1 MDVARENA
9 LAGRVRFDEAGRATP
24 SGIRA
29 EEQTAGRG
37 QRGREWFARR
47 GECLCAT
54 YYLRLD
60 METPE
65 RAGQLAF
72 VAGVAV
78 AETLAGWKTEKQGT
92 GNREQGTEEKT
103 EDRRQKTEED
113 KSAIENRQSAIGLKW
128 PNDIMLNGRK
138 VGGILIELARCDI
151 SAHAES
157 RPQDNWPQPSPTG
170 ILYADSTL
178 NLSRNETAHPAGEEW
193 IALVGVGIN
202 VQAREFPADL
212 EGKATSLWR
221 EGVEDCD
228 IGALAEK
235 IGTALEQ
242 TAVLWRLEGFQ
253 AILARWQPFD
263 TTTGRV
269 FTTVVEGETAQGVA
283 EGIETDGQLRLRLV
297 DGRVLPVLSASSL
310 QETVFSK

>member
-9 LAGRVRFDEAGRATP
+9 LAGRVRFEDTGRAVP
-24 SGIRA
+24 SGVRA

-78 AETLAGWKTEKQGT
+78 AETLAEWKTDEQGT

-113 KSAIENRQSAIGLKW
+113 QSAVGNRQSAIGLKW

-138 VGGILIELARCDI
+138 LGGILIELARCDI
-151 SAHAES
+151 SAHAET
-157 RPQDNWPQPSPTG
+157 RPQEDWPQVFPTG
-170 ILYADSTL
+170 ILYAGSTL
-178 NLSRNETAHPAGEEW
+178 NSSLNEPTHPTGEEW
-193 IALVGVGIN
+193 IALIGVGIN
-202 VQAREFPADL
+202 VRAREFPAEL
-212 EGKATSLWR
+212 EGRATSLWR

-228 IGALAEK
+228 IGELAEE
-235 IGTALEQ
+235 IGRALQQ
-242 TAVLWRLEGFQ
+242 TADLWRTAGFE
-253 AILARWQPFD
+253 AILPRWQPFD
-263 TTTGRV
+263 TTSGRV
-269 FTTVVEGETAQGVA
+269 FTTMVEGKNVQGMA
-283 EGIETDGQLRLRLV
+283 EGIEADGKLRLRLA
-297 DGRVLPVLSASSL
+297 DGRVLHVLSASSL
-310 QETVFSK
+310 QET